1 METESTKRTRF
12 EATMPDIGDESPQ
25 TPKIQQ
31 APTKAANFLP
41 EVKVMATEL
50 PSRGVA
56 YPKGAWITHRPYMF
70 GEVKKISQSKLTD
83 ESSYDYILEGVE
95 CSFDKYNLTVP
106 DALYVGLLRKISTL
120 GTSEIIARY
129 EKCGKCGKPGHIIF
143 KTTDIEFEDMNIPKL
158 PIVVDMA
165 IGEVHFSPMTVKNYL
180 GMVKRG
186 KEQDEVSL
194 YAVQATNLKYD
205 EAYKAFY
212 NASPED
218 AQTLLEVDKYLFHS
232 IKPLIK
238 KCGNL
243 ISPDE
248 ICGNPIKIELDGGQA
263 LLLPFRRD
271 QGTAKAKIRFGLENE
286 R

>member
-1 METESTKRTRF
+1 METETGKRSKF
-12 EATMPDIGDESPQ
+12 EATMPDIERETPQ
-25 TPKIQQ
+25 VLTPLPKTQPQQ
-31 APTKAANFLP
+31 TFMPQI
-41 EVKVMATEL
+41 KVMAVDL
-50 PSRGVA
+50 PSKGIA
-56 YPKGAWITHRPYMF
+56 YPEGAWITHRPYMF
-70 GEVKKISQSKLTD
+70 GEVKQISQSKLTD

-95 CSFDKYNLTVP
+95 ASFDKYELTVP

-129 EKCGKCGKPGHIIF
+129 DNCGKCGKAGHIVF

-165 IGEVHFSPMTVKNYL
+165 MGEVHFSPMTVRQYL
-180 GMVKRG
+180 KMLKG
-186 KEQDEVSL
+186 KEQDEVAL
-194 YAVQATNLKYD
+194 YAVQAINLNYK
-205 EAYKAFY
+205 EAYQAFFQ
-212 NASPED
+212 ASPED
-218 AQTLLEVDKYLFHS
+218 AQTLLEVDKLLFHS
-232 IKPLIK
+232 IKPLTK

-243 ISPDE
+243 IAADN

-271 QGTAKAKIRFGLENE
+271 QGATKTKIRFGLENE